1 MPSQSVLPPISVS
14 PSYQTVLTAP
24 IASAARSRRSTR
36 RNAASLCG
44 MVMLPPA
51 KPLRFEPAEERFEI
65 LRRARRRTRRRRR
78 SRACAASS
86 RAASASANARP
97 DDP

>member
-1 MPSQSVLPPISVS
+1 MPYQSVLPPTSVS
-14 PSYQTVLTAP
+14 PSYQTVFTAP

-51 KPLRFEPAEERFEI
+51 
-65 LRRARRRTRRRRR
+65 
-78 SRACAASS
+78 
-86 RAASASANARP
+86 
-97 DDP
+97 